1 VRDKVMIGKEVA
13 ERQMVGLS
21 AQMRLADF
29 WQIPPPSRP
38 EILFQAIQASH
49 AWHFTH
55 NPAYHDALSARRVGA
70 EISPQDLPRLLRPT
84 SQTFKSYIDILGTP
98 FPQDQPRRFMAWLID
113 HHSLQTT
120 GDLVPDER
128 IGQLKERYPSLEA
141 LLRDIECLYTDL
153 GIEII
158 TSSGTSGRST
168 ILARDHQTIERT
180 VESFYLSFQRYFGMQ
195 LDHRAIFIMPRQ
207 TRIAMARMVGFSL
220 RQVGIPPE
228 NTFFTIPFPAY
239 PDQVRI
245 RSGRAYRSGWQG
257 WIERRALNPFMN
269 WMNEHIVSPQAV
281 RRAVDLLLQ
290 AEADGVKILLFAS
303 WVHLHGVALTLRSQ
317 KKVLQL
323 PPGSLLG
330 TGGGF
335 KEFYPYT
342 PDQIRHDL
350 AQSVRTTDG
359 QPVPVRDVYGMAEA
373 NWAAMQ
379 CRAGNY
385 HIPPWVYVA
394 VLDADDR
401 FQTTPDATGILA
413 FFDPLGGGDLIPA
426 FYKTADQAR
435 LINGSTA
442 YDPTLD
448 CPCGEAGAYLAQ
460 ASIQRVDLLDEAG
473 CAAQI

>member
-1 VRDKVMIGKEVA
+1 MGEAMIRVEETVERRLRGSGK
-13 ERQMVGLS
+13 QL
-21 AQMRLADF
+21 QLADF

-49 AWHFTH
+49 AWHFMH
-55 NPAYHDALSARRVGA
+55 NPAYHDALAARKIGA
-70 EISPQDLPRLLRPT
+70 EISLQDLPRLLRPT

-98 FPQDQPRRFMAWLID
+98 FPQDQPRRFMAWLLD
-113 HHSLQTT
+113 HLSIHPMA
-120 GDLVPDER
+120 DRAPAER
-128 IGQLKERYPSLEA
+128 IGQLKDRYPSLEA
-141 LLRDIECLYTDL
+141 LLQDIERLYADL
-153 GIEII
+153 GIEIL

-168 ILARDHQTIERT
+168 ILARDQRAIERT
-180 VESFYLSFQRYFGMQ
+180 VESFYLCFQRYFGMQ

-220 RQVGIPPE
+220 RQVGVPPE

-245 RSGRAYRSGWQG
+245 RSGRAYRPGWQG
-257 WIERRALNPFMN
+257 WLERRVLNPFMN
-269 WMNEHIVSPQAV
+269 WMNEHTVSPQAV

-290 AEADGVKILLFAS
+290 AEADGAKILLFAS
-303 WVHLHGVALTLRSQ
+303 WVHLHAVALTLRDQ
-317 KKVLQL
+317 KRVLQL

-335 KEFYPYT
+335 KEFYPSV
-342 PDQIRHDL
+342 PEQIRHDL

-359 QPVPVRDVYGMAEA
+359 QPAPVRDVYGMAEA

-379 CRAGNY
+379 CAAGNY

-401 FQTTPDATGILA
+401 FQIAPDATGILA
-413 FFDPLGGGDLIPA
+413 FFDPQGGGDLIPA
-426 FYKTADQAR
+426 FFKTADQMR
-435 LINGSTA
+435 LVNGSTA
-442 YDPTLD
+442 YDPALD
-448 CPCGEAGAYLAQ
+448 CPCGEAGAYIAQ
-460 ASIQRVDLLDEAG
+460 GSIQRVDLLDEAG